1 MREARFYESKGKT
14 VICKLCPRNCI
25 IKEGNTGFCGVRKNI
40 NGKLYSLV
48 YGKLVAAN
56 VDPIEKK
63 PLFHFMPGTLTFSIA
78 TYGCNL
84 RCKFCQNWSISQRTN
99 GYSEEW
105 SAEQVVEYAIKY
117 ECKSVSYTYTE
128 PTIFYEFAYD
138 CSKLA
143 KKENLANI
151 FVTNGYMS
159 EEALKEIS
167 KYLDAMN
174 IDLKFF
180 DSKIYKELC
189 AVPDNTPILNNIK
202 LAYELGIHV
211 EVTNLI
217 IPGYNDKEE
226 MIRDMC
232 RFLVNEVSSEIP
244 LHFTRFY
251 PHYKM
256 LDVPPTPVKT
266 LEKAREIAIE
276 EGMKYVYIGNVPG
289 HEAENTYC
297 PNCGKLLIRRWGFE
311 ILEYNIERGRCKFCG
326 EKIFGRFLK

>member
-1 MREARFYESKGKT
+1 MKEARFYESKGKT
-14 VICKLCPRNCI
+14 VICRLCPRNCV
-25 IKEGNTGFCGVRKNI
+25 IKEGSTGFCRVRKNI

-63 PLFHFMPGTLTFSIA
+63 PLFHFMPSTLTFSIA
-78 TYGCNL
+78 TYGCNF

-99 GYSEEW
+99 GYYEEW
-105 SAEQVVEYAIKY
+105 DVKRVVEYAIRY
-117 ECKSVSYTYTE
+117 ECKSISYTYTE

-167 KYLDAMN
+167 RYLDAMN
-174 IDLKFF
+174 IDLKF
-180 DSKIYKELC
+180 SSSEIYKKLC

-202 LAYELGIHV
+202 LAHELGIHV

-226 MIRDMC
+226 MIKDIC
-232 RFLVNEVSSEIP
+232 RFLIDEVSNEIP

-266 LEKAREIAIE
+266 LERAREIALG

-297 PNCGKLLIRRWGFE
+297 PNCKKLLIRRLGFE
-311 ILEYNIERGRCKFCG
+311 VLEYNIENGRCKFCN
-326 EKIFGRFLK
+326 EKIFGKFT